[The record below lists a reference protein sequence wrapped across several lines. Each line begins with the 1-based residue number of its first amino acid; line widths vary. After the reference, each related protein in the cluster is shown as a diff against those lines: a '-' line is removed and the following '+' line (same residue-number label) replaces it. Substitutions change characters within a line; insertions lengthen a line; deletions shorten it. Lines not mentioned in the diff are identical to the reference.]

1 MTGTAKT
8 AADSPHIRRPPPPA
22 RRWTGLR
29 IAGWMLMGLWILAG
43 LGAAWVLVSGFDAEV
58 FGRYFPRM
66 LAGLWVTV
74 KLVIIP
80 ITLGAVLGLLL
91 AWARLSGNRVIDAAA
106 FSYMY
111 FFRGTPMLAQ
121 VFLVYYGSGQLRPL
135 LEDWGLWWFFREAW
149 YCVLLAFTLNTA
161 AYQAEIYRVAIAAV
175 PRGQWEGAMAL
186 GLSRQVTFLKVI
198 LPQAMIT
205 ALRPLGNEIILMIK
219 GSAIASVVTIFD
231 LMGATRLAFSRT
243 FSFDVYLWAAML
255 YLAIVETMRR
265 LWERIEAQ
273 LTRHLRREGEADS

>member
-1 MTGTAKT
+1 MTGTANT
-8 AADSPHIRRPPPPA
+8 AADSRDIRRPPPPA

-29 IAGWMLMGLWILAG
+29 ITGWILMGLWVLAG

-74 KLVIIP
+74 KLVVIP
-80 ITLGAVLGLLL
+80 ITLGAILGLLL

-186 GLSRQVTFLKVI
+186 GLSRRVTFLKVI
-198 LPQAMIT
+198 LPQAMLT

-265 LWERIEAQ
+265 LWERIEAR

>member
-1 MTGTAKT
+1 MTGTANT
-8 AADSPHIRRPPPPA
+8 AAGSPQIRRPPPPV

-29 IAGWMLMGLWILAG
+29 IAGWILMGLWILAG
-43 LGAAWVLVSGFDAEV
+43 LGAAWVLWSGFDAEV

-66 LAGLWVTV
+66 LSGLWITV
-74 KLVIIP
+74 KLVVIP

-91 AWARLSGNRVIDAAA
+91 AWARLSGNRIVDAAA

-186 GLSRQVTFLKVI
+186 GLSRRVTFLKVI

-265 LWERIEAQ
+265 LWERIEAR